1 MRKLQYKRKLIA
13 GIYEL
18 AVICMS
24 TQKII
29 FIFAI
34 LIAGVCSAQ
43 TNTSKNFKDNSFK
56 LSDTNVVS
64 GQYYRIFDLS
74 FIGVDSLKRVNADIR
89 LDSLIKFINTLKV
102 ANIMVAYVHYSEKG
116 EFDKKC
122 VKQSWDKAVAI
133 TKYMRERLIISNA
146 FSKPLCYKPEIKS
159 KIKISS
165 STINT
170 DEFAQIIIIN
180 R

>member
-1 MRKLQYKRKLIA
+1 
-13 GIYEL
+13 
-18 AVICMS
+18 MS

-34 LIAGVCSAQ
+34 LIAGLSSAQ

-74 FIGVDSLKRVNADIR
+74 FNGADTLKSVNSDAR
-89 LDSLIKFINTLKV
+89 LDSLINYINNHKIT
-102 ANIMVAYVHYSEKG
+102 NIMVSYVHYSDKG
-116 EFDKKC
+116 SLDNYC
-122 VKQSWDKAVAI
+122 IKQSWDKAVAI
-133 TKYMRERLIISNA
+133 TKYMRKKLVYSKA
-146 FSKPLCYKPEIKS
+146 FSKTLCYKPEIRA
-159 KIKISS
+159 KIKVSPKTKNS
-165 STINT
+165 
-170 DEFAQIIIIN
+170 DEFAQIVIIN